1 MVQRAAFPVSHH
13 RDPTPV
19 TPTKRLC
26 IVGGSTR
33 DPGGVEIFCARALE
47 AVRTHWPECDVLWLQ
62 AHSGHL
68 TPTRLPRFLGALR
81 AFRHANRV
89 PIDVLWLNAANLP
102 DLLFVL
108 LAKALGVRVLVTLHL
123 GANSRLQRVA
133 VLRWL
138 CRTLAAR
145 ADRIALLFDG
155 QDAEIDLPAHVPRST
170 IRTFLPPES
179 FLPPGA
185 TPGEPALRLIHA
197 GRLSEGKGS
206 LAIVDLCAALDRA
219 EVPFTAR
226 IIGRGDETLMQELYT
241 RIEANGLKPHIAL
254 SDWLDGPALIAAL
267 GEADILVHLSRLDS
281 FPLIVLEAMA
291 AGTLPIAIDMA
302 GVRAMTSAYDGHLVD
317 PDAAVA
323 GAEAW
328 LEATSLADLRRR
340 GTAMGARVRED
351 YSWAACVTALA
362 AAIDAMEPAATA

>member
-1 MVQRAAFPVSHH
+1 M
-13 RDPTPV
+13 TPA
-19 TPTKRLC
+19 KRLC

-47 AVRTHWPECDVLWLQ
+47 AVRTHWQACDVLWLQ

-68 TPTRLPRFLGALR
+68 NPARLPRFLRALN
-81 AFRHANRV
+81 AFRRANRV

-108 LAKALGVRVLVTLHL
+108 LAKALGIRVLVTLHL
-123 GANSRLQRVA
+123 GANSRLQRIA

-138 CRTLAAR
+138 SRTLAAR

-179 FLPPGA
+179 FTPPAALP
-185 TPGEPALRLIHA
+185 TEPALRLIHA

-219 EVPFTAR
+219 GVPFTAR
-226 IIGRGDETLMQELYT
+226 IIGRGDEALMQELYA

-267 GEADILVHLSRLDS
+267 GDADILVHLSRLDS

-302 GVRAMTSAYDGHLVD
+302 GVRAMTSAYDGHLVA
-317 PDAAVA
+317 PDTAVA
-323 GAEAW
+323 DAEAW
-328 LEATSLADLRRR
+328 LEANRLDDLRHR
-340 GTAMGARVRED
+340 GAAMGARVRED
-351 YSWAACVTALA
+351 YSWAACVATLA